1 MKMTNLYFVAVFAS
15 LCGCATPVKVVD
27 YYDLPSSALGN
38 LRGMTILPEDVLSNA
53 EYSDL
58 GIATG
63 FSCSRVRIGA
73 GSFDDEKF
81 NSMAV
86 EQLKLNAA
94 AMGAHHITA
103 PQCVVSEK
111 MDMTNNCW
119 ASLTCSGHGLVLA
132 TVP

>member
-27 YYDLPSSALGN
+27 YYDLPSSALGS
-38 LRGMTILPEDVLSNA
+38 LRGMTILPDDVLSDS

-63 FSCSRVRIGA
+63 FSCSRVRIGT

-81 NSMAV
+81 NHMAV

-94 AMGAHHITA
+94 AMGAHHITT

-111 MDMTNNCW
+111 LDMTNNCW
-119 ASLTCSGHGLVLA
+119 ASLTCTGHGLVLA

>member
-1 MKMTNLYFVAVFAS
+1 MKNSNSFFLVVFAS
-15 LCGCATPVKVVD
+15 LCGCATPVKIVD
-27 YYDLPSSALGN
+27 YYDLPSNALGN
-38 LRGMTILPEDVLSNA
+38 LRDMTILPEQVLSDA
-53 EYSDL
+53 EYFDL

-63 FSCSRVRIGA
+63 FSCSRVRTSA

-94 AMGAHHITA
+94 AMGAEHITT

-119 ASLTCSGHGLVLA
+119 ASLTCTGHGLVLA